1 MDDDGD
7 VDDSVTLINA
17 FEVPAAEAEAF
28 IAAWEK
34 TRDYLETQPGY
45 GDTVLHQA
53 LTPGAD
59 FEFVNIAHW
68 RSAEDFVAATGSPG
82 FGEVAAGLAK
92 YPRHPALYR
101 TVRH

>member
-1 MDDDGD
+1 MDDDGGMD
-7 VDDSVTLINA
+7 EPVTLINS
-17 FEVPAAEAEAF
+17 FEVPVAEAGDF

-34 TRDYLETQPGY
+34 TRDYLEAQPGY
-45 GDTVLHQA
+45 GDTALHQA

-68 RSAEDFVAATGSPG
+68 RSAEDFAAATQSPG
-82 FGEVAAGLAK
+82 FREVAAGLAP

-101 TVRH
+101 TVRN